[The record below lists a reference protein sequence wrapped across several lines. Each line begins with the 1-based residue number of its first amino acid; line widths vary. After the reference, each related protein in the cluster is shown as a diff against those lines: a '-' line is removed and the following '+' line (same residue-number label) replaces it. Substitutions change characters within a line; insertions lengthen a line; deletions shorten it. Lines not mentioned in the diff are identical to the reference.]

1 MVMDRGRRYHW
12 PKLVGFAAM
21 ECLVLTLGVI
31 DYSALPHYPA
41 LQNHT
46 ERATCTCNDQ
56 LFGRFYC
63 MRSAG
68 RQQHAAAMMLH
79 CKVMHFENAHCSLDA
94 TQDDICAPQHK
105 RGCNLPMLN
114 QQGA

>member
-12 PKLVGFAAM
+12 PKLAGFAAM

-46 ERATCTCNDQ
+46 ERAAPVVISCLGGSTACALLADSNMQ
-56 LFGRFYC
+56 L
-63 MRSAG
+63 
-68 RQQHAAAMMLH
+68 Q
-79 CKVMHFENAHCSLDA
+79 
-94 TQDDICAPQHK
+94 
-105 RGCNLPMLN
+105 
-114 QQGA
+114 